1 MKNKISSAKIL
12 IYDCIRQQYRGFI
25 LYFPSTK
32 VASIDAG
39 FWLGTEQSVC
49 DIQAG
54 VVHKRL
60 QNSLLKFKK
69 AASLCAETKSQR

>member
-12 IYDCIRQQYRGFI
+12 IYDCIRQQYSGFI

-32 VASIDAG
+32 VASIDTG

-54 VVHKRL
+54 VVYKRL
-60 QNSLLKFKK
+60 HRGAVCKGGSLLLSNKNK
-69 AASLCAETKSQR
+69 